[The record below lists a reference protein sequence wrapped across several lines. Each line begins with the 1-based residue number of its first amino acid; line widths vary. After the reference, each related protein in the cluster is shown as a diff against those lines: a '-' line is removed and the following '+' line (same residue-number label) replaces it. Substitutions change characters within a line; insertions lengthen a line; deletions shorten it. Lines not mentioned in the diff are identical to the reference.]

1 MTMSSYMDIIKAL
14 GPNKVT
20 MSIRA
25 NSFDES
31 IALASKNAAQNAY
44 HLLDPLAVMRSMK
57 RDNTGV
63 SVSTRAPVMSSYSS
77 MLYAVLC
84 HIDPLVSLLG
94 PDDIKKKVRFFQE
107 QIKNNQSLSM
117 KICNKVK
124 LDDEEATLH
133 LLSRVLK
140 KNIMVM
146 VGAAAQLHYVN
157 DDVEVVLLHFNT
169 VDNLYTLDTDVQM
182 TIKDCIMVCT
192 AGYER
197 MLVKDLKRVAKMI
210 GVTGSTN
217 TDLVTAIRSKIDSY
231 I

>member
-1 MTMSSYMDIIKAL
+1 ML

-20 MSIRA
+20 MPIRT
-25 NSFDES
+25 NSFEES
-31 IALASKNAAQNAY
+31 IAFSVAVKNAAQNAY
-44 HLLDPLAVMRSMK
+44 HLLDPLGVMRSMK
-57 RDNTGV
+57 REKTECV
-63 SVSTRAPVMSSYSS
+63 KLPVMSSYSS

-94 PDDIKKKVRFFQE
+94 PDDIKKKVGFFQE
-107 QIKNNQSLSM
+107 QIKNSQLLTT
-117 KICNKVK
+117 KIRNKVR

-146 VGAAAQLHYVN
+146 VGGVALLHYVS
-157 DDVEVVLLHFNT
+157 DDAEVIVLKFNMIDKT
-169 VDNLYTLDTDVQM
+169 YTLETDVRM
-182 TIKDCIMVCT
+182 TVKDCILSCT
-192 AGYER
+192 AGYET

-210 GVTGSTN
+210 GVTGSTKS
-217 TDLVTAIRSKIDSY
+217 DLVNAIKSKIDSH

>member
-1 MTMSSYMDIIKAL
+1 MDIIKTL

-25 NSFDES
+25 NSFEES
-31 IALASKNAAQNAY
+31 MALAVKNATNNAY

-57 RDNTGV
+57 RDKTK
-63 SVSTRAPVMSSYSS
+63 APVMSSYSS

-94 PDDIKKKVRFFQE
+94 PDDIQKKVRFFQE
-107 QIKNNQSLSM
+107 QIKNNQSLGI
-117 KICNKVK
+117 KNYNKVK

-146 VGAAAQLHYVN
+146 MGAAAQLHYV
-157 DDVEVVLLHFNT
+157 DDGVEVIVLNFNM
-169 VDNLYTLDTDVQM
+169 VDKLYTLDTDAQQM
-182 TIKDCIMVCT
+182 TIKDCIMKCT

-210 GVTGSTN
+210 GVTGSTKS
-217 TDLVTAIRSKIDSY
+217 DLVAAIRSKIDSY

>member
-1 MTMSSYMDIIKAL
+1 MDIIKTL

-31 IALASKNAAQNAY
+31 TAFSVAVSNAAQNAY

-57 RDNTGV
+57 RDGV
-63 SVSTRAPVMSSYSS
+63 SYSSSSTKAPIMSSYSS

-107 QIKNNQSLSM
+107 QIKNSQLLTPT
-117 KICNKVK
+117 IRNKVK

-157 DDVEVVLLHFNT
+157 DEGEVILLNFNM
-169 VDNLYTLDTDVQM
+169 VDKIYTLDTDVRM
-182 TIKDCIMVCT
+182 TVKDCIMQCT
-192 AGYER
+192 TGYER

-210 GVTGSTN
+210 GATGTGTTKS
-217 TDLVTAIRSKIDSY
+217 DLVNAIKSKIDSY

>member
-1 MTMSSYMDIIKAL
+1 MDIIKTL

-31 IALASKNAAQNAY
+31 IALATKSAAQNAY
-44 HLLDPLAVMRSMK
+44 HLLDPLTVMRSMK
-57 RDNTGV
+57 RDGV
-63 SVSTRAPVMSSYSS
+63 TKAPVMSSYSS

-94 PDDIKKKVRFFQE
+94 PDDIKKKVVFFQG
-107 QIKNNQSLSM
+107 QIKNSQLLTTT
-117 KICNKVK
+117 IRNKVK

-140 KNIMVM
+140 KNIIVI
-146 VGAAAQLHYVN
+146 VGGVAQLHYVS
-157 DDVEVVLLHFNT
+157 DDAEVIALKFNMIDKT
-169 VDNLYTLDTDVQM
+169 YTLDTDVQM
-182 TIKDCIMVCT
+182 TAKDCIMKCT
-192 AGYER
+192 AGYDT

-210 GVTGSTN
+210 GATGAGTTKS
-217 TDLVTAIRSKIDSY
+217 DLITAIRLKIDSC

>member
-1 MTMSSYMDIIKAL
+1 MDIIKTL

-31 IALASKNAAQNAY
+31 IALATKNATQNAY

-57 RDNTGV
+57 RDNG
-63 SVSTRAPVMSSYSS
+63 SVSSSSSSSAKAPVMSSYSS

-94 PDDIKKKVRFFQE
+94 PDDIQKKVRFFQE
-107 QIKNNQSLSM
+107 QIKNSQLLTATTR
-117 KICNKVK
+117 NKVK

-146 VGAAAQLHYVN
+146 AGATVAQMHYVN
-157 DDVEVVLLHFNT
+157 DEVEVVLLNFNM

-182 TIKDCIMVCT
+182 TVKDCIMKCT

-210 GVTGSTN
+210 GVTGSTK
-217 TDLVTAIRSKIDSY
+217 TDLIIAIRSKIDSY

>member
-1 MTMSSYMDIIKAL
+1 MDIIKTL

-20 MSIRA
+20 LPIRA
-25 NSFDES
+25 NSFEES
-31 IALASKNAAQNAY
+31 IAFNVAVKNATQNAY

-57 RDNTGV
+57 RDKPTE
-63 SVSTRAPVMSSYSS
+63 SAKLPIMSSYSS

-94 PDDIKKKVRFFQE
+94 PDDIKKKVVFFQE
-107 QIKNNQSLSM
+107 QIKTSQLLTTT
-117 KICNKVK
+117 IRNKVK

-146 VGAAAQLHYVN
+146 VGGGAQLHYVG
-157 DDVEVVLLHFNT
+157 DDAEVVVLKFNI
-169 VDNLYTLDTDVQM
+169 VDKTYTLDTDAHMMV
-182 TIKDCIMVCT
+182 KDCIMKCT
-192 AGYER
+192 AGYET

-210 GVTGSTN
+210 GVTGSTKS
-217 TDLVTAIRSKIDSY
+217 DLITAIQSKIDSY

>member
-1 MTMSSYMDIIKAL
+1 MSQYMDIIKTL

-20 MSIRA
+20 MPIRA
-25 NSFDES
+25 TSFEES
-31 IALASKNAAQNAY
+31 IAFSVAVKNAAQNAY

-57 RDNTGV
+57 RDKTTE
-63 SVSTRAPVMSSYSS
+63 SPKLPIMSSYSS

-94 PDDIKKKVRFFQE
+94 PDDTKKKVVFFQE
-107 QIKNNQSLSM
+107 QIKNSPLLTPTLR
-117 KICNKVK
+117 NKVK

-140 KNIMVM
+140 KNIMVI
-146 VGAAAQLHYVN
+146 VGGAAQLHYVS
-157 DDVEVVLLHFNT
+157 DDAEVIVLRFNM
-169 VDNLYTLDTDVQM
+169 VDKTYTLDTDTHM
-182 TIKDCIMVCT
+182 TVKDCMMTCT
-192 AGYER
+192 TGYET

-210 GVTGSTN
+210 GVTGTTKS
-217 TDLVTAIRSKIDSY
+217 DLVTAIKSKIDSY